1 MQYCSV
7 DQVFLAALVNLPSN
21 EESTDASHHKP
32 GKENLRFRLTSTRM
46 RIAQLQQPHHKPGK
60 ENLRFRLTSTRMRIA
75 QLQQRAVI
83 TLRWRLPVT
92 RQVV

>member
-46 RIAQLQQPHHKPGK
+46 RIAQLQQ
-60 ENLRFRLTSTRMRIA
+60 L
-75 QLQQRAVI
+75 AVI